1 LNCGYIL
8 SDLCSRGIKLL
19 PPPSGDVDVGSF
31 CNELL
36 CGCKSHTFA
45 AARDDRNFIL

>member
-1 LNCGYIL
+1 LNCGYVL
-8 SDLCSRGIKLL
+8 SDLCDRSIKLL
-19 PPPSGDVDVGSF
+19 APPSGGVNVGSF

-45 AARDDRNFIL
+45 AARYDGNFVL